1 MVQKSK
7 GGNKSRSVISGK
19 RKKQAMTH
27 HRKTNYK
34 VKRLDQIECC
44 ICYEMIPDL
53 SDNTITCGKT
63 NHPLCSDCKIKVN
76 KFGSENGS
84 GNDCPMCRSHN
95 IPLPKSQEVEIR
107 VMKAKV
113 EKEGSPKKI
122 RIEGSYDPF
131 IDGIYE
137 EMRKDRDRISVYMNC
152 RGSYLYRSD
161 GKFRDWVI
169 NGSYMPKSK
178 LAMAWSCGKLLGT
191 SQWQISDQPNDI
203 WKSITIRITPATSD
217 SYDDY

>member
-1 MVQKSK
+1 MVQKAK

-19 RKKQAMTH
+19 RNKQTMKH

-34 VKRLDQIECC
+34 EKRLEQIECC
-44 ICYEMIPDL
+44 ICYEMIPDR

-63 NHPLCSDCKIKVN
+63 KHPLCSECKIKVN
-76 KFGSENGS
+76 ES

-95 IPLPKSQEVEIR
+95 IPLPKSQVVEIR
-107 VMKAKV
+107 VMKPKV
-113 EKEGSPKKI
+113 EKQYSPKKI
-122 RIEGSYDPF
+122 RVEGSYDPF

-137 EMRKDRDRISVYMNC
+137 ELRKDRDRISVYMNC
-152 RGSYLYRSD
+152 RGSYLYRAE

-169 NGSYMPKSK
+169 TDSYSPKSDE
-178 LAMAWSCGKLLGT
+178 ARAWSCGKLMGT
-191 SQWQISDQPNDI
+191 SEWQIGFPSTGVWIRMDI
-203 WKSITIRITPATSD
+203 SITPADSD